1 MNKVKGENRVFWV
14 ATGNAGK
21 AREFARLLRPGLCYF
36 LSDLKGYNA
45 PEETGSSFEENARLK
60 AYALKQYLQKT
71 IWPAKD
77 QNPVLPPALG
87 AFDQPT
93 PIKDQNPVL
102 QPPLGA
108 FDQPTSIKDQNP
120 VLQPALG
127 VLGEDSGLE
136 VLALDGA
143 PGIYSARYAGEQ
155 ATDQD
160 NLELLLKNMQGLPQ
174 SRRQACFVSHIV
186 CLTPE
191 GKEYSVEGRLPGRI
205 ALASQGHE
213 GFGYDPIFVP
223 EGAEGTMAQL
233 GMTYKNLFS
242 HRAKA
247 VHRLLSSMGFSD
259 KT

>member
-14 ATGNAGK
+14 ATGNSGK

-36 LSDLKGYNA
+36 LSDLKEYKA

-77 QNPVLPPALG
+77 QNPVLQPALR

-102 QPPLGA
+102 QPP
-108 FDQPTSIKDQNP
+108 
-120 VLQPALG
+120 LG

-233 GMTYKNLFS
+233 GMAYKNRFS